1 MYFFKD
7 LEILIMDEL
16 KSLNKLPTDLV
27 RYVFEYLDFV
37 HNTYVIRSGKRLNK
51 LILVQRPLY
60 EVIPKFFKMSK
71 EKTGKNGKAEKNG
84 KNRKNKKMKD
94 EDLYFIT

>member
-1 MYFFKD
+1 
-7 LEILIMDEL
+7 MDEL

-60 EVIPKFFKMSK
+60 EVITTIPKYLPL
-71 EKTGKNGKAEKNG
+71 KNIINNKN
-84 KNRKNKKMKD
+84 NKKLNKMNKMNKINKISKIKD
-94 EDLYFIT
+94 EELYFIT

>member
-1 MYFFKD
+1 
-7 LEILIMDEL
+7 MDGL

-37 HNTYVIRSGKRLNK
+37 HNTYVIKSGKRLNK

-60 EVIPKFFKMSK
+60 EVIPQLPIY
-71 EKTGKNGKAEKNG
+71 KNINTNINKNLKKRMQKIKRM
-84 KNRKNKKMKD
+84 KN
-94 EDLYFIT
+94 EDVYFIT

>member
-1 MYFFKD
+1 
-7 LEILIMDEL
+7 MDKL

-60 EVIPKFFKMSK
+60 EVITTIPKYLPV
-71 EKTGKNGKAEKNG
+71 KNIIN
-84 KNRKNKKMKD
+84 NKKLNKVKINKKD
-94 EDLYFIT
+94 EELYFIT